1 MKQLTRI
8 RLVNWHL
15 FHDTT
20 VTCHGSTY
28 FIGVN
33 GVGKS
38 TILDAIQFAL
48 VGGQRDVKFN
58 QAAMAGSRRT
68 LTSYVR
74 GELGTEGQR
83 FLRGDAT
90 GLVALEFRNP
100 DGTYFVH
107 GAIIDAYEDGRSPDV
122 SYFIVHEAA
131 LNDDWFFR
139 APGLLYDSRSFRRH
153 LEHVTLPGPQAR
165 AQVFTRLED
174 YRFHLLNRL
183 GQLKETFTA
192 KIIKGLA
199 FSPLINIRDFVHSYL
214 LDESLVEVKNL
225 QEQLETMRHFESLAA
240 DIIRRI
246 ERLNEIEELDTER
259 RTQRRLRLTNGFIAR
274 QAESDATLTELKRR
288 RVELDEGQIDLRRR
302 ELHRDT
308 LTEQLKHANNAL
320 IEAQV
325 AYRTDATAAQE
336 KALREK
342 IAQLEHNLADLRRR
356 ETALNQTLTQE
367 IADARRLQSYLDT
380 DNLPVPPALQSFIDT
395 TVDDTSHVSR
405 TIDHVTQLQVDLQQL
420 GNDYATQHALLKN
433 QSDQLRR
440 EAEQLQREINQ
451 LRTGDRAASY
461 EAEAPQSNRLRRL
474 LRAELNLSADEV
486 IPLYEAL
493 RVPDEAWQNAVEGIL
508 GRTRFDL

>member
-1 MKQLTRI
+1 MKQLTHI

-20 VTCHGSTY
+20 ITCHGSTY

-48 VGGQRDVKFN
+48 VGGQRDVRFN

-107 GAIIDAYEDGRSPDV
+107 GADIDAYEDGRSPDV
-122 SYFIVHEAA
+122 AYFIVHEAA

-139 APGLLYDSRSFRRH
+139 APGHLYDSRAFRRH

-199 FSPLINIRDFVHSYL
+199 FSPLTNIRDFVHDYL

-240 DIIRRI
+240 DIIHRI
-246 ERLNEIEELDTER
+246 ERLDEIEELDTER
-259 RTQRRLRLTNGFIAR
+259 RTQRRSG
-274 QAESDATLTELKRR
+274 
-288 RVELDEGQIDLRRR
+288 
-302 ELHRDT
+302 
-308 LTEQLKHANNAL
+308 HA
-320 IEAQV
+320 
-325 AYRTDATAAQE
+325 
-336 KALREK
+336 
-342 IAQLEHNLADLRRR
+342 
-356 ETALNQTLTQE
+356 
-367 IADARRLQSYLDT
+367 
-380 DNLPVPPALQSFIDT
+380 
-395 TVDDTSHVSR
+395 
-405 TIDHVTQLQVDLQQL
+405 
-420 GNDYATQHALLKN
+420 G
-433 QSDQLRR
+433 
-440 EAEQLQREINQ
+440 
-451 LRTGDRAASY
+451 
-461 EAEAPQSNRLRRL
+461 
-474 LRAELNLSADEV
+474 
-486 IPLYEAL
+486 
-493 RVPDEAWQNAVEGIL
+493 RVPDPSVFPLAMPLIAGPGAMASMILLVGQTQSWEGVVAMHAVML
-508 GRTRFDL
+508 GVLAIVFVLFLVATPLERALGETGTMVVSRLLGMLLAAMSVQFVLNGARGAGVI